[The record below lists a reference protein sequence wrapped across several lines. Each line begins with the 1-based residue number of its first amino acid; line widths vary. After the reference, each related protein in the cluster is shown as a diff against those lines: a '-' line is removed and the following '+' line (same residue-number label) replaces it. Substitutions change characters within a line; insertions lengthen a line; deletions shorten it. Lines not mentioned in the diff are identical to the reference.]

1 MKQIVSVS
9 LGSSSRDHAV
19 ELDFLGV
26 PCHVERIGTDG
37 NIQKMITLIKEL
49 DGKVDA
55 FGLGGLGLYFHTRTK
70 RFTMREAKTITK
82 EAVKTPIVDGSGL
95 KDLLES
101 KVVQYLQKET
111 DLLVGAPKVLLTS
124 AVDRFGMAEALDAAG
139 CQLTFGDLIFTIG
152 IPIPIHSMR
161 SFERIASTLAP
172 PLSKLPFSMLYPT
185 GKKQDVNIPKA
196 SHLFDE
202 ATIIAGDFL
211 FIRRYMPEKL
221 SGKIILTNST
231 TAADIE
237 LLRKRGV
244 KTLVTTTPALNGR
257 SFGVNVMEALLVA
270 LSGHK
275 RELTSKEYND
285 LLMKVDFKPQILDLY

>member
-1 MKQIVSVS
+1 MKRIVSVS
-9 LGSSSRDHAV
+9 LGSSSCDHAV
-19 ELDFLGV
+19 ELDLLGV
-26 PCHVERIGTDG
+26 SCQVERIGTDG
-37 NIQKMITLIKEL
+37 DIQKMIALIKEL

-55 FGLGGLGLYFHTRTK
+55 FGLGGLGLYFYTRTK
-70 RFTMREAKTITK
+70 RFTMREAKIITK

-101 KVVQYLQKET
+101 KVVHYLQQET
-111 DLLVGAPKVLLTS
+111 DLLAGAPKVLMTS

-152 IPIPIHSMR
+152 IPIPIRSMR

-185 GKKQDVNIPKA
+185 GKKQDVNTPKA
-196 SHLFDE
+196 SYLFEE
-202 ATIIAGDFL
+202 AKIIAGDFL

-221 SGKIILTNST
+221 SGKVILTNST
-231 TAADIE
+231 TTADIE
-237 LLRKRGV
+237 LLRQRGV

-257 SFGVNVMEALLVA
+257 SFGVNAMEALLVA
-270 LSGHK
+270 ISGHK
-275 RELTSKEYND
+275 RELTLSEYDN
-285 LLMKVDFKPQILDLY
+285 LLTRTNFTPQILDLY